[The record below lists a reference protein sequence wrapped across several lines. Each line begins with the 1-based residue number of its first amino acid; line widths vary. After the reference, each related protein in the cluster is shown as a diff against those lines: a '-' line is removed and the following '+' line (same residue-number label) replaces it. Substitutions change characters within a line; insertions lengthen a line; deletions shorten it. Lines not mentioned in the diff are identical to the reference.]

1 MGDSYHSYYLE
12 NAKYFAESF
21 RDHSQPI
28 LQKRSQPNGTF
39 GKVFKLIFVKRR
51 IFSMLCNMRSK
62 LIPTDHI
69 YIHKYR
75 NVLSFDMFLNSQMH
89 FKSLFTV

>member
-1 MGDSYHSYYLE
+1 
-12 NAKYFAESF
+12 
-21 RDHSQPI
+21 
-28 LQKRSQPNGTF
+28 
-39 GKVFKLIFVKRR
+39 
-51 IFSMLCNMRSK
+51 MLCNMRSK

-75 NVLSFDMFLNSQMH
+75 NYLSVDTFLNSQMH

>member
-1 MGDSYHSYYLE
+1 MCALHQNTKILIGKLFQKYYDSQTNVS
-12 NAKYFAESF
+12 N
-21 RDHSQPI
+21 
-28 LQKRSQPNGTF
+28 
-39 GKVFKLIFVKRR
+39 FKKMTCVLRGEF
-51 IFSMLCNMRSK
+51 FSMLCNMRSK